1 MLEASDITVRFGGVT
16 AVDGVSLTVADHE
29 IVGLIGPNGS
39 GKSTFINAITG
50 LVRAEGS
57 LKINGESIRLGHQ
70 GQVARKG
77 VLRTFQTPQVHD
89 ALTCLENVL
98 IGLPQRNLRTLPAAC
113 FRRRAMMK
121 VERWRWEGAYEALR
135 FAGLGGAQDMLAG
148 ALTYGARRRLELARA
163 YFGKPQLLLLDEP
176 AAGLNQRETQGLVEL
191 LIKWRD
197 AGGPALLL
205 VEHKIDFLESL
216 CHRMIVL
223 ELGKQIAS
231 GEPAQVWAEPKVID
245 AYLGSLVTDA

>member
-1 MLEASDITVRFGGVT
+1 VLEASDITVRFGGVT

-121 VERWRWEGAYEALR
+121 VERWRWEVPTR
-135 FAGLGGAQDMLAG
+135 PCGL
-148 ALTYGARRRLELARA
+148 
-163 YFGKPQLLLLDEP
+163 P
-176 AAGLNQRETQGLVEL
+176 ASAVPRICSRV
-191 LIKWRD
+191 R
-197 AGGPALLL
+197 
-205 VEHKIDFLESL
+205 
-216 CHRMIVL
+216 
-223 ELGKQIAS
+223 
-231 GEPAQVWAEPKVID
+231 
-245 AYLGSLVTDA
+245 